1 MEEHLAA
8 EYTAACRCTRVHLAP
23 VIGYEAVD
31 VCVIGAGVIGASL
44 AFHLA
49 RLGARVTVVDANRE
63 PRGASYATFGW
74 INANGKQPDHYFELN
89 RAGMSEHD
97 ELARLL
103 GDSSWLRRTGSL
115 ELTGDVGGDAL
126 AARVAEHASRDY
138 PAELISAAI
147 VRQIEPE
154 LEATFRAAN
163 WDVAYFP
170 SEGWVE
176 TETLIGRLL
185 EAAKTAGA
193 SGRHG
198 VRVQG
203 VDARSAGVTVTLDSG
218 SWIDTDVVVN
228 CAGPDAGML
237 AAFAGLEVDTAGPVG
252 LNAVT
257 VPCRVSLRRVVRAPG
272 VHFRPET
279 GRRLMIATP
288 SSDTG
293 LAEGHD
299 VAELAA
305 RNVKAVSGWVL
316 IAEDTP
322 VEEARVARRAV
333 PPDGLPLVGRL
344 DDSPWM
350 YHVVTH
356 SGVTLA
362 PLLGRLVAEEIVND
376 TDAAVLAPYRPA
388 RFVGALA

>member
-1 MEEHLAA
+1 M
-8 EYTAACRCTRVHLAP
+8 
-23 VIGYEAVD
+23 
-31 VCVIGAGVIGASL
+31 CVIGAGVIGASV

-49 RLGARVTVVDANRE
+49 RLGARVTVVDAHRE

-89 RAGMSEHD
+89 RAGMAEHD
-97 ELARLL
+97 QLARAL
-103 GDSSWLRRTGSL
+103 GDSSWLHRTGSL
-115 ELTGDVGGDAL
+115 EWTGDIGADTL

-138 PAELISAAI
+138 PAELISAAV
-147 VRQIEPE
+147 VREIEPE
-154 LEATFRAAN
+154 LGGTFTAAN
-163 WDVAYFP
+163 WEVAYFP

-176 TETLIGRLL
+176 TGTLIGRLL
-185 EAAKTAGA
+185 GAAKTAGA
-193 SGRHG
+193 SDLRG
-198 VRVQG
+198 VRVQAF
-203 VDARSAGVTVTLDSG
+203 DAHKGGATVTLDGRSR
-218 SWIDTDVVVN
+218 IDADVVVN

-237 AAFAGLEVDTAGPVG
+237 AAFAGLDVDTGGPVG

-257 VPCRVSLRRVVRAPG
+257 VPCSLGLRRVVRAPG

-279 GRRLMIATP
+279 GGRLMIATP
-288 SSDTG
+288 SSDSG
-293 LAEGHD
+293 LAEGRE

-305 RNVKAVSGWVL
+305 RNVKAVSRWVL

-344 DDSPWM
+344 GDSPWM
-350 YHVVTH
+350 YHVVAH

-362 PLLGRLVAEEIVND
+362 PLLGRLAADEIVND

-388 RFVGALA
+388 RFVAAVA